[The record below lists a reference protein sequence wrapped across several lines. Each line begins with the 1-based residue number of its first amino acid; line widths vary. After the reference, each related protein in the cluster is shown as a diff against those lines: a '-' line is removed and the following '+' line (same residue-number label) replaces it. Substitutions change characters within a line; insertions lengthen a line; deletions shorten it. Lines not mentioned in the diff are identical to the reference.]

1 MYTASG
7 NRIARFLRLQR
18 ILHFPK
24 YFLAPPAPLRRPKL
38 VAGAP
43 APDGPAVLR
52 SSPGQHAILTM
63 RHTVA
68 PEYQL
73 AKILH
78 GPITW
83 LASSAIRARAAAP
96 AANVVGRPIARGVS
110 SDDRPRLAGVAIHK
124 SHMSVVASSRQDGS
138 NARSPLR
145 PNDAVASSLGAIQGH
160 RSAGEALV
168 PPRSAARSVPWLHVP
183 GRISTRAT
191 TEALLR
197 TPPPSSQA
205 AEIDGSRQF
214 SDMGTSSRTIS
225 QELDRSKE
233 QQPHSTLPP
242 SNVYIDGAVLG
253 RWAIQH
259 LERVLARPATG
270 MTGVDPRASLPRGRV
285 SPF

>member
-7 NRIARFLRLQR
+7 NRIAWFLRLQR
-18 ILHFPK
+18 ILQFPK
-24 YFLAPPAPLRRPKL
+24 YFLAPTAPLRRPKL
-38 VAGAP
+38 VAGAL

-52 SSPGQHAILTM
+52 SSPGQPAIVTM

-73 AKILH
+73 ARILH
-78 GPITW
+78 GPIAW

-96 AANVVGRPIARGVS
+96 AANVVGRPIAHGVS
-110 SDDRPRLAGVAIHK
+110 SDDRPTVAGIATHR
-124 SHMSVVASSRQDGS
+124 SHMSVVASPRQEDA
-138 NARSPLR
+138 NAQWPLR
-145 PNDAVASSLGAIQGH
+145 PNDAVANSLGAIQGH
-160 RSAGEALV
+160 RSVGEALL
-168 PPRSAARSVPWLHVP
+168 PPRSVASSVPWLHLP
-183 GRISTRAT
+183 GRTSTRAT
-191 TEALLR
+191 TETLLR
-197 TPPPSSQA
+197 TPPPSSHA
-205 AEIDGSRQF
+205 AGMDGSRQF
-214 SDMGTSSRTIS
+214 SDMGTNSRAIS

-233 QQPHSTLPP
+233 QQAPSTLPP

-253 RWAIQH
+253 QWAIQH